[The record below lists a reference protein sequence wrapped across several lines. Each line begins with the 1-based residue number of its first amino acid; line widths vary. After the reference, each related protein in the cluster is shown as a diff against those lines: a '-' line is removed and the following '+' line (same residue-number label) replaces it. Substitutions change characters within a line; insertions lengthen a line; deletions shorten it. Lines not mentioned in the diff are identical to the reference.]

1 MYLRYLFPPQSEYE
15 ILVLENEKQPRKQ
28 ATSKEQLGAAAAE
41 IGLGRRVLLQPLAV
55 KLKKA
60 ASRLL
65 LFIYFLH
72 TDYRC
77 VQVITDS
84 PHFSNCKHTG

>member
-28 ATSKEQLGAAAAE
+28 ATSKEQLGAAAVE

-55 KLKKA
+55 KLKK
-60 ASRLL
+60 SCQSSS
-65 LFIYFLH
+65 FIYLFFAHRLQMCSGYHGQPSFL
-72 TDYRC
+72 
-77 VQVITDS
+77 QL
-84 PHFSNCKHTG
+84 